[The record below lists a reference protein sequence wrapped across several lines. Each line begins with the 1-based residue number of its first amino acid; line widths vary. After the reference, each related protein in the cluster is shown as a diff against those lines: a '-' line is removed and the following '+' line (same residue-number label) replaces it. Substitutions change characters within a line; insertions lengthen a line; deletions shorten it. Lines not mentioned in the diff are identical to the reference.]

1 MSGLKDLR
9 NRVKSIKS
17 TQKITKAMQMVAAA
31 KLRKVRDAAAHASE
45 YSELMIKI
53 ASRVA
58 AATKGSF
65 DAPKLLT
72 GTGQSQKYL
81 LIVMTSDKG
90 LCGAFNFSI
99 LRKARQDIENLLV
112 KKADIEVLCI
122 GKKGYELLKSYYPSL
137 DVKKFDLK
145 IKDKPSY
152 DDAKFVKELIYNKF
166 ANNEFDVCTLYFS
179 KFKNAISQ
187 VATSR
192 QLIPVPTEGIE
203 VDSKEPHTEFVFE
216 PKEEILLEHLL
227 NDNLLIQLYSS
238 ILENVASEHGAR
250 MTAMDNATKNARDMM
265 ASLTLQLNRT
275 RQAIITKELIEII
288 SGADAL

>member
-45 YSELMIKI
+45 YSELMTKI
-53 ASRVA
+53 AARVA
-58 AATKGSF
+58 KATEGSSH
-65 DAPKLLT
+65 APKLLT
-72 GTGQSQKYL
+72 GTGKNNNYL

-90 LCGAFNFSI
+90 LCGAFNFAI
-99 LRKARQDIENLLV
+99 IRKVKQDIERLIGRN
-112 KKADIEVLCI
+112 AAIEVLCL
-122 GKKGYELLKSYYPSL
+122 GKKGYEILKSHYSNL
-137 DVKKFDLK
+137 NISKFNLN

-152 DDAKFVKELIYNKF
+152 NDAKLIKAEIFTKF
-166 ANNEFDVCTLYFS
+166 QNNEFDVCNLYFS

-187 VATSR
+187 IATFR
-192 QLIPVPTEGIE
+192 QLIPIPTEGIE
-203 VDSKEPHTEFVFE
+203 VDVDNVHAEFIFE

-250 MTAMDNATKNARDMM
+250 MTAMDNATKNAKDMID
-265 ASLTLQLNRT
+265 SLTLKLNRT
-275 RQAIITKELIEII
+275 RQSIITKELIEII

>member
-31 KLRKVRDAAAHASE
+31 KLRKVRDAAANASE
-45 YSELMIKI
+45 YSELMSKI
-53 ASRVA
+53 VARVA
-58 AATKGSF
+58 KAAQGSQ

-72 GTGQSQKYL
+72 GTGKDQTYL
-81 LIVMTSDKG
+81 LLIMTSDKG

-99 LRKARQDIENLLV
+99 LRRAKQDIEKLIARN
-112 KKADIEVLCI
+112 AAINILCI
-122 GKKGYELLKSYYPSL
+122 GKKGYEHLKLHYPN
-137 DVKKFDLK
+137 LK
-145 IKDKPSY
+145 IEQLNLTIKDKPSY
-152 DDAKFVKELIYNKF
+152 SDAKLVKEYIHSKF
-166 ANNEFDVCTLYFS
+166 VASEFDVCKLYFS

-192 QLIPVPTEGIE
+192 QLIPAPIEGLQQNNE
-203 VDSKEPHTEFVFE
+203 EEYSEFTFE

-250 MTAMDNATKNARDMM
+250 MTAMDNATKNARDMIS
-265 ASLTLQLNRT
+265 SLTLQLNRT